1 MERNVFTARLPR
13 LVAIVAIA
21 LAAGASEK
29 SCQDPGAGADP
40 ACRAAADCAG
50 LPHIACDGH
59 WDCAS
64 GGCLWL
70 CDPAD
75 PDGPDSGPGNEPEA
89 ECATDAD
96 CADGFA
102 CDVSTGLCVEVPVQP
117 NCVRSGCSG
126 EICATEPMASICI
139 WLDWYACLS
148 LTTCEAQPDGTCG
161 FTPNEAFLACMGGQA
176 CSAGAACPKGLACV
190 EGVCVVPGC
199 VPVEETCDG
208 VDNDC
213 DGAVDEGCAGPACR
227 AVKPGTHGACKMM
240 LGYFFDGTKC
250 FPEGGC
256 DCAPDCDAAFD
267 SLAACEAA
275 CLAPGCTS
283 DADCG
288 TGLYCRQVLD
298 ASGQV
303 SGTCAALP
311 EGACVRDA
319 DCGEGGACVLGPCPA
334 CFPCPCFGTCANGS
348 VPCVTDEDCER
359 GICMDGLCVAKP
371 ECGAEADCGM
381 YEQCVDG
388 ACVLAEGRCWTDADC
403 ADGQV
408 CEGAFVCPEGALCLV
423 ADQPGKCV
431 DGGARKCQ
439 VDDDCAAG
447 AYCAWECDGSAG
459 GCTATCQPMPEGVCV
474 KDADCRADQRC
485 VKGPCPLCVGCPCF
499 GTCQQTTP
507 TCTVVT
513 PGSHG
518 MCEMVLG
525 WIFDG
530 KRCVL
535 ESGCGC
541 GKDCEA
547 FFDAAEAC
555 EKACLANAGT

>member
-190 EGVCVVPGC
+190 DGVCVVPGC

-213 DGAVDEGCAGPACR
+213 DGAIDEGCAGPACR

-256 DCAPDCDAAFD
+256 DCAPDCDA
-267 SLAACEAA
+267 
-275 CLAPGCTS
+275 
-283 DADCG
+283 
-288 TGLYCRQVLD
+288 
-298 ASGQV
+298 
-303 SGTCAALP
+303 
-311 EGACVRDA
+311 
-319 DCGEGGACVLGPCPA
+319 
-334 CFPCPCFGTCANGS
+334 
-348 VPCVTDEDCER
+348 
-359 GICMDGLCVAKP
+359 
-371 ECGAEADCGM
+371 
-381 YEQCVDG
+381 
-388 ACVLAEGRCWTDADC
+388 
-403 ADGQV
+403 
-408 CEGAFVCPEGALCLV
+408 
-423 ADQPGKCV
+423 
-431 DGGARKCQ
+431 
-439 VDDDCAAG
+439 
-447 AYCAWECDGSAG
+447 
-459 GCTATCQPMPEGVCV
+459 
-474 KDADCRADQRC
+474 
-485 VKGPCPLCVGCPCF
+485 
-499 GTCQQTTP
+499 
-507 TCTVVT
+507 
-513 PGSHG
+513 
-518 MCEMVLG
+518 
-525 WIFDG
+525 
-530 KRCVL
+530 
-535 ESGCGC
+535 
-541 GKDCEA
+541 
-547 FFDAAEAC
+547 
-555 EKACLANAGT
+555 